1 YQYLSRYKQKENLD
15 QFTFCPK
22 KNKVTEREC
31 LACLMEFCGRGD
43 PSWTELSNFTH
54 FLNFQ
59 LRNCEKSVFCS
70 SVVGWEFHG
79 F

>member
-1 YQYLSRYKQKENLD
+1 YQYLSKYKRNENLD
-15 QFTFCPK
+15 HFTF
-22 KNKVTEREC
+22 VSGRIEGTEKEC
-31 LACLMEFCGRGD
+31 LACLMEFCGSSN

-59 LRNCEKSVFCS
+59 LRKCEKSVFCS
-70 SVVGWEFHG
+70 PVVGKQFRG

>member
-1 YQYLSRYKQKENLD
+1 YQYLSRYKQKKNLD
-15 QFTFCPK
+15 CFTFVPGRIEG
-22 KNKVTEREC
+22 TEKEC
-31 LACLMEFCGRGD
+31 LACLMEFCQRSS

-59 LRNCEKSVFCS
+59 LKKCEKSVFCS
-70 SVVGWEFHG
+70 TVVGGEFSG

>member
-1 YQYLSRYKQKENLD
+1 YQYLHRYKRKENLD
-15 QFTFCPK
+15 HFTFVPGRIEG
-22 KNKVTEREC
+22 TEKEC
-31 LACLMEFCGRGD
+31 LACLMEFCERRD

-59 LRNCEKSVFCS
+59 LIKCEKSVFCS
-70 SVVGWEFHG
+70 PVLGDQFRG

>member
-1 YQYLSRYKQKENLD
+1 YQYLRRYKRKENLD
-15 QFTFCPK
+15 HFTFVPGRIEG
-22 KNKVTEREC
+22 TEKEC
-31 LACLMEFCGRGD
+31 LACLMEFCGRSN

-59 LRNCEKSVFCS
+59 LIKCEKSVFCS
-70 SVVGWEFHG
+70 PVLGDQFRG

>member
-1 YQYLSRYKQKENLD
+1 YQYLSRYKRKENLD
-15 QFTFCPK
+15 QFTYLSGMIEGTK
-22 KNKVTEREC
+22 RDC
-31 LACLMEFCGRGD
+31 LACLMEFCGRED

-59 LRNCEKSVFCS
+59 LRKSEKSVFCS
-70 SVVGWEFHG
+70 PVVGTEFHG

>member
-1 YQYLSRYKQKENLD
+1 YQYLRRYKRKENLD
-15 QFTFCPK
+15 EFTFVPGRIEGTAK
-22 KNKVTEREC
+22 EC
-31 LACLMEFCGRGD
+31 LECLMEFCGRSN

-59 LRNCEKSVFCS
+59 LTKCENSVFCS
-70 SVVGWEFHG
+70 PAVGREFCG